1 VADTVTTFPSPGVT
15 VHHLDID
22 ATNDFIFLLRRSAIF
37 LVQNCAR
44 FGRHFVEYRR
54 VYLSPQR
61 HFSIL
66 QRTMLNDETGLLR
79 LEHGGETVVGLAC
92 LQNLWRI
99 AGGANRFQ
107 TRVRL
112 G

>member
-1 VADTVTTFPSPGVT
+1 
-15 VHHLDID
+15 
-22 ATNDFIFLLRRSAIF
+22 
-37 LVQNCAR
+37 
-44 FGRHFVEYRR
+44 
-54 VYLSPQR
+54 
-61 HFSIL
+61 
-66 QRTMLNDETGLLR
+66 MLNDETGLLR